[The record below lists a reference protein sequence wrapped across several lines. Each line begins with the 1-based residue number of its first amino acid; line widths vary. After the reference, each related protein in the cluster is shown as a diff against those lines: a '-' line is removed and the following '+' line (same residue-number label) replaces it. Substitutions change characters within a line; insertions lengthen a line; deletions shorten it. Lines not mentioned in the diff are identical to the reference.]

1 MNFKL
6 ALTSVA
12 LAAATFSGA
21 ASAVAI
27 QTAFNFVPFGTLTAN
42 MGGDVT
48 AATLMAGGAP
58 YLISTILFDN
68 TGIAPFG
75 MVSLSDP
82 MPLTIGASFTKTFTT
97 ALGTFVETLTID
109 SRTAGSSSLGITA
122 VGTITE
128 TVVISGAM
136 LDPSPVFFS
145 AAYTQNGGP
154 GAQINGSFNNSTT
167 PPTRVP
173 EPGTLSILGL
183 ALAAMGFMSRRRR
196 A

>member
-6 ALTSVA
+6 ALSAVA

-21 ASAVAI
+21 VSAVPI
-27 QTAFNFVPFGTLTAN
+27 QTAFNFVPFGPFVAN
-42 MGGDVT
+42 TGDVT
-48 AATLMAGGAP
+48 TMTSISGGAP
-58 YLISTILFDN
+58 YLVSTILFDN

-75 MVSLSDP
+75 MVSLSNP
-82 MPLTIGASFTKTFTT
+82 LPLTIGAMFTKTFTT

-154 GAQINGSFNNSTT
+154 GAQINGSFNDSTT

-183 ALAAMGFMSRRRR
+183 ALAGMGFMSRRRR

>member
-27 QTAFNFVPFGTLTAN
+27 QTAFNFVPFGTFVAN
-42 MGGDVT
+42 TGDVT
-48 AATLMAGGAP
+48 TMTSISGGAP
-58 YLISTILFDN
+58 YLVSTILFDN
-68 TGIAPFG
+68 TGLVPFG
-75 MVSLSDP
+75 IVGLSNP
-82 MPLTIGASFTKTFTT
+82 MPLSIGASFTKTFTT

-122 VGTITE
+122 VGMITE

-136 LDPSPVFFS
+136 LDPSPVYFS

-154 GAQINGSFNNSTT
+154 GAQINGSFNDSTT

>member
-21 ASAVAI
+21 VTAVPI
-27 QTAFNFVPFGTLTAN
+27 QTAFNFVPFGSFVAN
-42 MGGDVT
+42 TGDVT
-48 AATLMAGGAP
+48 TMTSVSGGAP
-58 YLISTILFDN
+58 YFVSVILFDN
-68 TGIAPFG
+68 TGLMSG
-75 MVSLSDP
+75 QGLSLTNP
-82 MPLTIGASFTKTFTT
+82 MPVTIGSSFTKTFTT

-109 SRTAGSSSLGITA
+109 SRTAGTSSLGITA

-128 TVVISGAM
+128 TVLISGVM

-154 GAQINGSFNNSTT
+154 GAQINASFNDSTT
-167 PPTRVP
+167 PPKRVP

-183 ALAAMGFMSRRRR
+183 ALAGMGFMSRRRR

>member
-6 ALTSVA
+6 ALSAVA

-21 ASAVAI
+21 VSAVPI
-27 QTAFNFVPFGTLTAN
+27 QTAFNFVPFGPFVAN
-42 MGGDVT
+42 TGDVT
-48 AATLMAGGAP
+48 TMTSISGGAP
-58 YLISTILFDN
+58 YLVSTILFDN
-68 TGIAPFG
+68 TGLVPFG
-75 MVSLSDP
+75 IVGLSNP
-82 MPLTIGASFTKTFTT
+82 MPLSIGASFTKTFTT

>member
-21 ASAVAI
+21 VSAAPIV
-27 QTAFNFVPFGTLTAN
+27 TTFNFVPFGILSANTGLVTTATFMN
-42 MGGDVT
+42 GG
-48 AATLMAGGAP
+48 GP
-58 YLISTILFDN
+58 YAVNNIFTDN
-68 TGIAPFG
+68 TGLALFSPIGLP
-75 MVSLSDP
+75 DP
-82 MPLTIGASFTKTFTT
+82 MPLTVGASFSKTFTT
-97 ALGTFVETLTID
+97 ALGTFVETLIID
-109 SRTAGSSSLGITA
+109 SRTAGASSLGITA
-122 VGTITE
+122 TGTITE
-128 TVVISGAM
+128 TVVLTGVL

-154 GAQINGSFNNSTT
+154 GAVINGSFNNSTT
-167 PPTRVP
+167 PPVRVP

-183 ALAAMGFMSRRRR
+183 ALAGMGFMSRRRR

>member
-21 ASAVAI
+21 VSAAPI
-27 QTAFNFVPFGTLTAN
+27 ATAFNFVPFGSFTAN
-42 MGGDVT
+42 TGDVT
-48 AATLMAGGAP
+48 TMTSVSGGAP
-58 YLISTILFDN
+58 YLVSVILFDN
-68 TGIAPFG
+68 TGLVSG
-75 MVSLSDP
+75 QTLSLSDP

-97 ALGTFVETLTID
+97 ARGTFVESLTID
-109 SRTAGSSSLGITA
+109 SRTAGSSSLGITG

-128 TVVISGAM
+128 TVLISGAM

-154 GAQINGSFNNSTT
+154 GAQINASFNDSTT

-183 ALAAMGFMSRRRR
+183 ALAGMGFMSRRRR

>member
-6 ALTSVA
+6 ALSAVA
-12 LAAATFSGA
+12 LAATTFAGGV
-21 ASAVAI
+21 SAVPI
-27 QTAFNFVPFGTLTAN
+27 QTAFNFVPFGAFVAN
-42 MGGDVT
+42 TGDVT
-48 AATLMAGGAP
+48 TMTSISGGAP
-58 YLISTILFDN
+58 YLVSTILFDN
-68 TGIAPFG
+68 TGLVPFG
-75 MVSLSDP
+75 IVGLSNP
-82 MPLTIGASFTKTFTT
+82 MPLSIGASFTKTFTT

-183 ALAAMGFMSRRRR
+183 AQAAMGFMSRRRR

>member
-6 ALTSVA
+6 TLTSVA

-21 ASAVAI
+21 VSAAPI
-27 QTAFNFVPFGTLTAN
+27 ATAFNFVPFGSFTAN
-42 MGGDVT
+42 TGDVT
-48 AATLMAGGAP
+48 TMTSVSGGAP
-58 YLISTILFDN
+58 YLVSVILFDN
-68 TGIAPFG
+68 TGLVSG
-75 MVSLSDP
+75 QTLSLSDP

-97 ALGTFVETLTID
+97 ARGTFVESLTID
-109 SRTAGSSSLGITA
+109 SRTAGSSSLGITG

-128 TVVISGAM
+128 TVLISGAM

-154 GAQINGSFNNSTT
+154 GAQINASFNDSTT

-183 ALAAMGFMSRRRR
+183 ALAGMGFMSRRRR